1 MVRRR
6 INQKLINED
15 IEDLNIERLKKAYK
29 RFKNDTSKFRNKNV
43 RDPLDHL
50 DFELNLDNELK
61 ELKAK
66 LENGDYH
73 PKRPLI
79 HYSPKKNGISR
90 PTVSLRIEDA
100 IVYRF
105 CIESIDEE
113 LIAIT
118 RQKNIRGGVMASPVP
133 QPEDGDYYEKWFAD
147 WLAHNEAVKDALKT
161 HNFIATSDVS
171 AYFDNIDVEVL
182 IDMLR
187 ETVKD
192 KKNLISL
199 LSLFLHGVKLRYTY
213 ATRLNTGLVQDDS
226 DSSRILA
233 YFYLH
238 QHDIRMINFS
248 KQKKGYFFRYADDMN
263 IVVKTKTDAKLALK
277 TLSDSL
283 RKLGLTASIEKT
295 SIAES
300 SDAILQMKYKENAEI
315 LSIKNMVDERLRK
328 GGQSKLV
335 KKQLEDLYNKYKRE
349 GLANDSSWIKL
360 LRRFYTLGVE
370 LQADFLFDDIQE
382 HLIDYPSLAT
392 DRKLY
397 RYYIANQKSA
407 KFPSAISDL
416 IMYCNSHENL
426 YPQVETSIVELLSDL
441 DYSVLPMEL
450 QVLAEDLAYRMFKE
464 NWKGHKEALSEFSK
478 GLSAYFLYSVNPD
491 KAEEIGNQYVTTKE
505 QSEYVKKCWAVVGA
519 TSKDVVTRKA
529 VIKKLKFETSGELK
543 RLSFMIGN
551 LKELKN
557 KPIMKQYKSFNTFF
571 LWGNEWED
579 ESGKKQQKKIEI
591 KHIPI
596 RTRIIKDLL
605 QANR

>member
-6 INQKLINED
+6 INQNLINED
-15 IEDLNIERLKKAYK
+15 IEDLSIERLKKAYK

-50 DFELNLDNELK
+50 DFELNLDSELK
-61 ELKAK
+61 DLKSK

-105 CIESIDEE
+105 CVESIDEE

-118 RQKNIRGGVMASPVP
+118 RQKNIRGGVMASPVS
-133 QPEDGDYYEKWFAD
+133 QPEDGEYYEKWFAD
-147 WLAHNEAVKDALKT
+147 WLAHNEAVKEALKT
-161 HNFIATSDVS
+161 HNYIATSDVS

-238 QHDIRMINFS
+238 PHDIRMINFS

-263 IVVKTKTDAKLALK
+263 VVVKTKTDAKLALR
-277 TLSDSL
+277 TLTDSL
-283 RKLGLTASIEKT
+283 RKLGLTASVEKT
-295 SIAES
+295 SISES
-300 SDAILQMKYKENAEI
+300 TLAISKMMYKENAEI
-315 LSIKNMVDERLRK
+315 QAIEDMVDERLRK
-328 GGQSKLV
+328 GGQTKIV
-335 KKQLEDLYNKYKRE
+335 KARLESLYQEYKTQ
-349 GLANDSSWIKL
+349 GLDNDNTWIKL

-370 LQADFLFDDIQE
+370 LRADFLFDDIEE
-382 HLIDYPSLAT
+382 HLINYPSLAT
-392 DRKLY
+392 DRKLF
-397 RYYIANQKSA
+397 RYYIANQNSPKFFSA
-407 KFPSAISDL
+407 VASL
-416 IMYCNSHENL
+416 ITYCDSNENL
-426 YPQVETSIVELLSDL
+426 YPQVETSLIELLSNL
-441 DYSVLPMEL
+441 EYSKFPIEL
-450 QVLAEDLAYRMFKE
+450 QVLAEDLAYRLFKE

-491 KAEEIGNQYVTTKE
+491 KATEIGNQYIETKE
-505 QSEYVKKCWAVVGA
+505 QSEYIKKCWAIIGS

-529 VIKKLKFETSGELK
+529 VIRRLKFETSGELK
-543 RLSFMIGN
+543 RLSFMISN
-551 LKELKN
+551 LKELKS
-557 KPIMKQYKSFNTFF
+557 KPIFKKYKSINTFF
-571 LWGNEWED
+571 LWSNEWED
-579 ESGKKQQKKIEI
+579 EKGKKYQKKIEI
-591 KHIPI
+591 KHTPI
-596 RTRIIKDLL
+596 RTRIIKDMV